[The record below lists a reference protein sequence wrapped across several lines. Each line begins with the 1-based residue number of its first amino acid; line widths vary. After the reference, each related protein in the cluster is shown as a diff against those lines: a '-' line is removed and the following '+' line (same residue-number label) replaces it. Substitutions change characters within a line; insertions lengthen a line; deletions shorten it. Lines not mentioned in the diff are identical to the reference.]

1 MIAFYNDFIN
11 YQLFNFFT
19 LSSASPLAIG
29 RRRNA
34 EHLFEILAEIARRA
48 KAYRAPGNYIDR
60 VTFSNISVDEASA
73 PHMLPSRIA
82 DHDSSHN
89 VRSYN
94 IQQVMYGNRPHDSRV
109 DELRER
115 K

>member
-1 MIAFYNDFIN
+1 M
-11 YQLFNFFT
+11 
-19 LSSASPLAIG
+19 
-29 RRRNA
+29 
-34 EHLFEILAEIARRA
+34 AEIARRA
-48 KAYRAPGNYIDR
+48 KAYRAPGNFIDR